1 MSGNWP
7 LVITGTF
14 VELVHVLYLTFVF
27 TQKTQIPK
35 FLLLDQVDVVK
46 GFKDTEKLIDELIYL
61 KIEKC
66 ELTTVDVKIG
76 ATGI

>member
-1 MSGNWP
+1 MSSTS
-7 LVITGTF
+7 L
-14 VELVHVLYLTFVF
+14 LYLLRV
-27 TQKTQIPK
+27 QTQIPK

>member
-1 MSGNWP
+1 MEG
-7 LVITGTF
+7 LAETF
-14 VELVHVLYLTFVF
+14 VDFVHILFLINVF
-27 TQKTQIPK
+27 TQTRIPK
-35 FLLLDQVDVVK
+35 ILLLDQVDVVK
-46 GFKDTEKLIDELIYL
+46 GFKDTEKLIDELINL